1 MSQDINYVESI
12 TTALQ
17 ATVNEDN
24 EVDWDLFLSVE
35 KETIINSYCGTHL
48 NVFKGTWKRRFK
60 EVASRLN
67 FRIKKDSGDTN
78 NWRTLIYNELK
89 AKIKKSSKS
98 ASTTT
103 STTVSTTTSTTASTT
118 TSTTASTTVS
128 TKSTKSVRNN
138 SISAD
143 DKKIATAYLENLSVD
158 EKWRLKSGRFVEDI
172 VMQAINDSTFEHPCL
187 SYIVDL
193 ADPIWPNYFSPE
205 ETDEVRTYNF
215 VELPDLQ
222 DEIQNC
228 INLYDNNTLETAADY
243 YEFASDQKL
252 KFNDSFEK
260 RWIKESIM
268 NAAGLFEEGE
278 LLNTNDFS
286 ESDLLHTLWTFVY
299 RAFKKSGIK
308 AKLGERTSVSS
319 ALGKNEGRSLE
330 FRERRERKVTGAKV
344 DILFKKITDEV
355 GCTEVGKHDVLVIDN
370 KYLDDGM
377 VKLPRT
383 IRDMLCVLVETSPH
397 KINQLYTIGF
407 LMMGLNLELL
417 IMNVPAGKTVTRIT
431 RTKKL
436 PFPNKPKNI
445 RLDFLPLLEVTLMGK
460 ALMESLARIID
471 DRKRKAVELNTAEK
485 ATSPRLPFSFV
496 GKSSV

>member
-1 MSQDINYVESI
+1 
-12 TTALQ
+12 
-17 ATVNEDN
+17 
-24 EVDWDLFLSVE
+24 
-35 KETIINSYCGTHL
+35 
-48 NVFKGTWKRRFK
+48 
-60 EVASRLN
+60 
-67 FRIKKDSGDTN
+67 
-78 NWRTLIYNELK
+78 
-89 AKIKKSSKS
+89 
-98 ASTTT
+98 
-103 STTVSTTTSTTASTT
+103 
-118 TSTTASTTVS
+118 
-128 TKSTKSVRNN
+128 
-138 SISAD
+138 
-143 DKKIATAYLENLSVD
+143 
-158 EKWRLKSGRFVEDI
+158 
-172 VMQAINDSTFEHPCL
+172 MQAINDSTFEHPCL

-228 INLYDNNTLETAADY
+228 INLYDNNTLKTAADY

-252 KFNDSFEK
+252 KFSDSFEK

-278 LLNTNDFS
+278 LLNTNDFFEGDS
-286 ESDLLHTLWTFVY
+286 LHTLWTFVY
-299 RAFKKSGIK
+299 RAFKKSEVK

-330 FRERRERKVTGAKV
+330 FRERRERKAIGAKV

-355 GCTEVGKHDVLVIDN
+355 GCTEVGKHDVLVIDD

-383 IRDMLCVLVETSPH
+383 IRDMLCVLVEANPH

-407 LMMGLNLELL
+407 LMMGLNLDLL

-431 RTKKL
+431 RIKKL
-436 PFPNKPKNI
+436 PFPGKPKNI

-460 ALMESLARIID
+460 ALMENLARIID